1 MFQISA
7 FEALEVKNSSI
18 VAVGSTVLPLAFG
31 LLAIREQE
39 IPSNAKWAL
48 ILAIACYVLVLV
60 CAWWASRV
68 RALEFRP
75 HLPTLQSYRQ
85 AYSGNALQAWVA
97 DEYVSST
104 LENAAPLRTKARL
117 VGSANTFLFA
127 EGIFLAAAAALTL
140 L

>member
-1 MFQISA
+1 MTEPDVEQRP
-7 FEALEVKNSSI
+7 EAVLHDA
-18 VAVGSTVLPLAFG
+18 AVR
-31 LLAIREQE
+31 LLNVPDQRLRGAR
-39 IPSNAKWAL
+39 
-48 ILAIACYVLVLV
+48 
-60 CAWWASRV
+60 
-68 RALEFRP
+68 
-75 HLPTLQSYRQ
+75 TLQSYRQ

-117 VGSANTFLFA
+117 VGSADTFLFA